1 MNEEE
6 MKKIWAD
13 LNWRLEESEKI
24 NRCAIRKMFNSKATS
39 SYEKIR
45 SMEQWGLWVL
55 IICLIV
61 FPIMYFTG
69 KFQHWYSVA
78 TIEALGFII
87 LGFSLRDLKCLPSLG
102 DGSIIDVQKKIA
114 QYQKNQTIGKVLC
127 LAILVLMF
135 VLFFF
140 WEGRGFATD
149 GFHMGIFFGILA
161 LGIPGCIYLYR
172 HINNKIS
179 EINAYIQQLTEFAK
193 DD

>member
-13 LNWRLEESEKI
+13 LNRRLEVSEKI
-24 NRCAIRKMFNSKATS
+24 NRIAIRKMIDSKATS
-39 SYEKIR
+39 TYERIR
-45 SMEQWGLWVL
+45 SMEQWSLWVL
-55 IICLIV
+55 ILCLIA

-87 LGFSLRDLKCLPSLG
+87 FGCSLRDLKSLPSLG
-102 DGSIIDVQKKIA
+102 AGSIIEVQKDIA
-114 QYQKNQTIGKVLC
+114 QYQKNQIMGKALC
-127 LAILVLMF
+127 VAILVLMF

-140 WEGRGFATD
+140 WEGKGFSGT
-149 GFHMGIFFGILA
+149 GLHVGIFFGILA

-172 HINNKIS
+172 HIDNKIS
-179 EINAYIQQLTEFAK
+179 EINGNIEQLKEFEK
-193 DD
+193 ED